1 MRSCNAASPAWF
13 WPVLWFSAAASSFR
27 PPADEAAALQ
37 GDTLPAQAIWLE
49 GLDLSR
55 VSQGWDTA
63 KAAHSMDNHPIKI
76 HGATFAHGI
85 GTHAESQMNVDLKGV
100 ATRFVSMVGIDDET
114 GGKGKVRFLV
124 VVDGKPVADSG
135 TMLGNQPA
143 TLLSADL
150 RGAKRL
156 ALLVVVPSDKDN
168 TDNCHADWA
177 GARLELSAGA
187 TVKPAT
193 IDGSEDPNVPG
204 PLCRRWPAKILPG
217 RRSTTRTS
225 PARRRA
231 ARSFF
236 SCRPR
241 VSRRCGSRPA
251 TCRRD

>member
-1 MRSCNAASPAWF
+1 MQCCFARLVLAGVVVLGSGIVVSPA
-13 WPVLWFSAAASSFR
+13 R
-27 PPADEAAALQ
+27 ADEAAALQ

-156 ALLVVVPSDKDN
+156 ALLGGRSQRQGQ
-168 TDNCHADWA
+168 HRQLSRRLGGGEA
-177 GARLELSAGA
+177 GAFGRGDGQAGDDRR
-187 TVKPAT
+187 V
-193 IDGSEDPNVPG
+193 GG
-204 PLCRRWPAKILPG
+204 PER
-217 RRSTTRTS
+217 
-225 PARRRA
+225 ARGRRA
-231 ARSFF
+231 AAG
-236 SCRPR
+236 PR
-241 VSRRCGSRPA
+241 RFSRPA
-251 TCRRD
+251 IHDPHITGATPGRPFLFLVPATGEPPLRFSARNLPAG